1 VRNRTGAVDEVKRSK
16 NRNKS
21 KIRAR
26 VEHVFGVVKRL
37 GLQKGAL
44 SRTAEERDAHVRRA
58 GLEQP
63 LHVPK
68 AAHGTGASVRAQC
81 GSKDSQM
88 RPDESQKL
96 ALRLEIPHSELVA
109 SGIRENSD
117 YFSVAPGSL
126 FLDADGVDV
135 TRGGD

>member
-1 VRNRTGAVDEVKRSK
+1 
-16 NRNKS
+16 
-21 KIRAR
+21 
-26 VEHVFGVVKRL
+26 
-37 GLQKGAL
+37 
-44 SRTAEERDAHVRRA
+44 
-58 GLEQP
+58 
-63 LHVPK
+63 
-68 AAHGTGASVRAQC
+68 
-81 GSKDSQM
+81 M